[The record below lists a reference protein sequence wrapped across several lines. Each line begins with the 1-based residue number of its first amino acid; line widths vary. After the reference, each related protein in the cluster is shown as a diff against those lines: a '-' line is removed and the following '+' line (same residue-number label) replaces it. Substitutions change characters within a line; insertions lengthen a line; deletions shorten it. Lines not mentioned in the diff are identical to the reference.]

1 MHTLFPSVAFDR
13 LEQGER
19 ERERRI
25 PFDRR
30 FEDLLLLATKGGSYR
45 TYGGGKS

>member
-13 LEQGER
+13 LEQG

-30 FEDLLLLATKGGSYR
+30 FEDLLLLATKAGSYR